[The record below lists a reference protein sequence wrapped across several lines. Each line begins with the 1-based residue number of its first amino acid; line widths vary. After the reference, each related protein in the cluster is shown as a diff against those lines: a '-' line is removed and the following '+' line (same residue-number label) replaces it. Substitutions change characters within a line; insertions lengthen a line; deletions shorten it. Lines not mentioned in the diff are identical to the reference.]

1 MNKTKVRV
9 SPDLLDYQIT
19 MAQWVAECR
28 EEKLDYAAQVEK
40 DLEPFTGAV
49 DIYAPETPG
58 LLTPPWIE
66 TVFPVFYF
74 LEDGEVEG
82 IINLSTSDLFGIAAI
97 SVTLWDEAGNLL
109 EDGYAE
115 LNEGCTGCWA
125 YPVQKSMAP
134 VVGTTLT
141 IRAAALDS
149 LGGMSIAEEKLTL
162 TEEYLREATDD
173 LERWENENR

>member
-19 MAQWVAECR
+19 TAQWVAECR
-28 EEKLDYAAQVEK
+28 EEKLNYAAQVED

-49 DIYAPETPG
+49 DLYAPETPG

-66 TVFPVFYF
+66 SVYPVFYF

-82 IINLSTSDLFGIAAI
+82 LINISTSDLFGIAAI

-109 EDGYAE
+109 DSGYAE
-115 LNEGCTGCWA
+115 LNESCIGCWA
-125 YPVQKSMAP
+125 YPVQKSRAP
-134 VVGTTLT
+134 AAGTTLT
-141 IRAAALDS
+141 IRAMAIDL
-149 LGGMSIAEEKLTL
+149 LGEMCIAEEKLAL
-162 TEEYLREATDD
+162 TEEYLREITDD
-173 LERWENENR
+173 MERWENR

>member
-1 MNKTKVRV
+1 MNKTKIRV

-28 EEKLDYAAQVEK
+28 EEKLKYAAQVED

-49 DIYAPETPG
+49 DLYAPETPG

-82 IINLSTSDLFGIAAI
+82 IINLITSDLFGIAQI
-97 SVTLWDEAGNLL
+97 SVTSGMRRAISWKVAM
-109 EDGYAE
+109 
-115 LNEGCTGCWA
+115 LN
-125 YPVQKSMAP
+125 
-134 VVGTTLT
+134 
-141 IRAAALDS
+141 
-149 LGGMSIAEEKLTL
+149 
-162 TEEYLREATDD
+162 
-173 LERWENENR
+173 

>member
-1 MNKTKVRV
+1 MNKTKVKV
-9 SPDLLDYQIT
+9 SSFLLDYQIT
-19 MAQWVAECR
+19 TAQWVAECR
-28 EEKLDYAAQVEK
+28 EEKLKYAAQVED
-40 DLEPFTGAV
+40 DLEPFTGAM

-66 TVFPVFYF
+66 TLLPVFYF

-82 IINLSTSDLFGIAAI
+82 IINISTSDLFGIEQI

-109 EDGYAE
+109 EKGYAE
-115 LNEGCTGCWA
+115 LNEGCIGCWA

-134 VVGTTLT
+134 AVGTTV
-141 IRAAALDS
+141 IVRAVAIDP

-162 TEEYLREATDD
+162 TEEYLRASTDD
-173 LERWENENR
+173 LEWRMNQNR

>member
-1 MNKTKVRV
+1 MDKIKVWL
-9 SPDLLDYQIT
+9 SPLLLDYQIT
-19 MAQWVAECR
+19 MAQWVAESR
-28 EEKLDYAAQVEK
+28 EAKLNYAAQVED

-74 LEDGEVEG
+74 VENGEVEG
-82 IINLSTSDLFGIAAI
+82 LINLSTSDLFGIGQI

-109 EDGYAE
+109 EEGDAE
-115 LNEGCTGCWA
+115 LNKGCIGCWA

-134 VVGTTLT
+134 AVGSTLT
-141 IRAAALDS
+141 IRAVAIDP

-162 TEEYLREATDD
+162 TEEYLRASTDQ
-173 LERWENENR
+173 LERWKNR

>member
-1 MNKTKVRV
+1 MNKTKVKV
-9 SPDLLDYQIT
+9 SPLLLEHQAT

-28 EEKLDYAAQVEK
+28 EEKLKYAAQVED

-58 LLTPPWIE
+58 LLTPPRIE
-66 TVFPVFYF
+66 TLLPIFYF

-82 IINLSTSDLFGIAAI
+82 IINICTSDLFGIVEI
-97 SVTLWDEAGNLL
+97 SLTLRDEADNLL
-109 EDGYAE
+109 EKGYAE
-115 LNEGCTGCWA
+115 LNEGCIGCWA

-134 VVGTTLT
+134 ALGTTLT
-141 IRAAALDS
+141 IRAVAIDP

-162 TEEYLREATDD
+162 TEEYLRASTDN
-173 LERWENENR
+173 LERRMNSE